1 MQTSDG
7 PAGEAPPSSLSE
19 GARPATEHAVAE
31 EHIHLPP
38 PSIWPM
44 TTAAGV
50 AMAGLG
56 LVTFWPFTAAGLLIS
71 FTGIVYWIQE
81 LRHELH

>member
-1 MQTSDG
+1 V
-7 PAGEAPPSSLSE
+7 P
-19 GARPATEHAVAE
+19 EHE

-50 AMAGLG
+50 ALAGLG
-56 LVTFWPFTAAGLLIS
+56 AVTLWPFTAAGLLIMAA
-71 FTGIVYWIQE
+71 GIIYWVQE
-81 LRHELH
+81 LRNEPH

>member
-1 MQTSDG
+1 MQRSDG
-7 PAGEAPPSSLSE
+7 SASIQQPPIVEAVTDHDHD
-19 GARPATEHAVAE
+19 AHA

-50 AMAGLG
+50 TLGGLG
-56 LVTFWPFTAAGLLIS
+56 LVTHWAFSAAGLIIMFL
-71 FTGIVYWIQE
+71 GIAYWIQE
-81 LRHELH
+81 LRHEHS

>member
-1 MQTSDG
+1 
-7 PAGEAPPSSLSE
+7 
-19 GARPATEHAVAE
+19 VAE
-31 EHIHLPP
+31 EHIHFPP

-50 AMAGLG
+50 ALAGLG
-56 LVTFWPFTAAGLLIS
+56 LVTFWPFTAAGLIIV
-71 FTGIVYWIQE
+71 FAGIVYWVQE